1 MPILPAMKKWLA
13 CSLLIAMSGC
23 PDVKTDPGEGPGQ
36 IGSAPTVEFDPGNAI
51 IPFPNNLVLDPTT
64 GKVNAP
70 ATACEGA
77 AAKAVREG
85 VLNQLDGFGTYEAGM
100 QVTFTSDVDMS
111 TVTPDT
117 VKMFERAKDGMALA
131 TPKPIDVFIQPS
143 TALRFSASDCTM
155 PKSVNAIT
163 IIPTVPLDEH
173 ATYTVALLSGIKTT
187 NGADYGPSFTWAL
200 VRQATDP
207 VKLADG
213 CNYAQPDSCTIIS
226 EQTPL
231 TPGGDANGN
240 GVPDQTEI
248 VGLDQLWK
256 AEAQALALLDPVV
269 GNDRSKVLVAWEVNT
284 QTTTDPLDPM
294 VSGSPA
300 SKLGNTP
307 LLGMQSIVCNKDP
320 NTCPNGYDYTAQPF
334 AQCNGGESGAVCFLE
349 IALGAS
355 ACGAGCAPADI
366 YAAGKQV
373 CQLVGCSQVG
383 DIMAGGLAADDFQTS
398 LPNPLPGGA
407 PIPGQWSDPVHP
419 TAQGGGILQ
428 VLAFVPAGNQIPAN
442 GYPTVIFGHGLTR
455 SKNDLFAIGPQ
466 LAAKGYAAVAIDFVA
481 SGSRAI
487 KISDDASLGCNGT
500 PNPSAAPQCY
510 SPILSTNLGQ
520 TRDNIRQTVLDLER
534 LSNAI
539 AACGATNCKSANSTG
554 NLQVDPAKIEYIG
567 QSLGG
572 IIGTIFTA
580 VSPRVKASVLNVA
593 AGGLLDVLEHTD
605 SLGIRCQLVNGLI
618 DAGILQ
624 GDKWNP
630 QAGTGLCT
638 TDAWKTNPAYQ
649 QFSGIARIVLDPA
662 DPANFLG
669 LLSQRRFLEQEVI
682 GDQVVPNFATEHAY
696 VYAGVMPVDAD
707 PATST
712 TPAPSA
718 ALSAMPMANH
728 WLQYKPLPA
737 SGQFP
742 GNTFAHGSLLAPA
755 NGNADGKLGTV
766 RMQTDA
772 IYFLLV
778 NQ

>member
-1 MPILPAMKKWLA
+1 MKKWLA

-23 PDVKTDPGEGPGQ
+23 PDVKKDPGEGPGELSN
-36 IGSAPTVEFDPGNAI
+36 GPTIEFDPANAV

-70 ATACEGA
+70 ATACEGPA
-77 AAKAVREG
+77 SKAVREG
-85 VLNQLDGFGTYEAGM
+85 TLNQLDGFGTYEAAM
-100 QVTFTSDVDMS
+100 QVTITDDVDMS
-111 TVTPDT
+111 TLTPDT

-131 TPKPIDVFIQPS
+131 TPKPIDVLVQPS
-143 TALRFSASDCTM
+143 TALRFSASDCSN
-155 PKSVNAIT
+155 PKTVNAIT
-163 IIPTVPLDEH
+163 IVPKVPLDEH
-173 ATYTVALLSGIKTT
+173 ATYTVALLSGIKTM
-187 NGADYGPSFTWAL
+187 NGAEYQPSSTWAL
-200 VRQATDP
+200 VRQPTDP

-213 CNYAQPDSCTIIS
+213 CNYAQPDSCTILS

-231 TPGGDANGN
+231 APGADANGN
-240 GVPDQTEI
+240 GVPDQIEI

-256 AEAQALALLDPVV
+256 AEAQALALLDPIVS
-269 GNDRSKVLVAWEVNT
+269 NDRSKVLVAWEVNT

-320 NTCPNGYDYTAQPF
+320 NSCPNGYDYAAEPF
-334 AQCNGGESGAVCFLE
+334 SECNGGESGAVCFLE
-349 IALGAS
+349 IALGS
-355 ACGAGCAPADI
+355 SVCGTGCTPAQIYQTGKTVCGQVGCAA
-366 YAAGKQV
+366 
-373 CQLVGCSQVG
+373 VG
-383 DIMAGGLAADDFQTS
+383 DIMAGGLAADDYQVPG
-398 LPNPLPGGA
+398 PNPLSGGA
-407 PIPGQWSDPVHP
+407 MIPGQWSDPVHP

-428 VLAFVPAGNQIPAN
+428 VLAFVPVGQVPAN

-455 SKNDLFAIGPQ
+455 SKTDLFAIGPQ
-466 LAAKGYAAVAIDFVA
+466 LTANHYAAVAIDFVA

-487 KISDDASLGCNGT
+487 QTSNDASLGCSGT
-500 PNPSAAPQCY
+500 PNPSAAPQCFA
-510 SPILSTNLGQ
+510 PILSTNLGQ

-539 AACGATNCKSANSTG
+539 AACGATSCASSNSTG
-554 NLQVDPAKIEYIG
+554 NLHVDPVKIEYMG

-593 AGGLLDVLEHTD
+593 AGGLIDVLEHTD
-605 SLGIRCQLVNGLI
+605 SLAIRCQLVNGLI
-618 DAGILQ
+618 DAGVLQ

-638 TDAWKTNPAYQ
+638 TDTWKTSPAYL

-669 LLSQRRFLEQEVI
+669 LLSQRRFLEQEVV

-696 VYAGVMPVDAD
+696 VYAGVTPVDAD
-707 PATST
+707 PATSAA
-712 TPAPSA
+712 PAPSA
-718 ALSAMPMANH
+718 ALTAMPMANH
-728 WLQYKPLPA
+728 WLQYKPVPA

-742 GNTFAHGSLLAPA
+742 GNTFAHGSLLSPA
-755 NGNADGKLGTV
+755 AGAAGQLGTA

-772 IYFLLV
+772 IYFLSA